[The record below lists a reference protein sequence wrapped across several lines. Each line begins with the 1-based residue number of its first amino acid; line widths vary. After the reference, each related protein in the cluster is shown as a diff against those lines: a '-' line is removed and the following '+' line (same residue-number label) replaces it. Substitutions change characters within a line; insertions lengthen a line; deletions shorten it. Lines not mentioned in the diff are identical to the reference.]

1 MAFRPLAR
9 KRENM
14 GEHTNVRD
22 RKELLGN
29 LNEAL
34 GIDYPSIAELDRM
47 NAEFI
52 AYAKLMNVQ
61 PMTLLFMTN
70 RLKEM
75 AREAVFYQYLDQNS
89 VTVGEPGDKEIQAI
103 QNEFEEMCEIVYEE
117 GKKTLIIRHEM
128 MSRNEERK
136 RSVGGAHSG
145 QASVEEQ

>member
-1 MAFRPLAR
+1 
-9 KRENM
+9 M
-14 GEHTNVRD
+14 GEPRTEVRD
-22 RKELLGN
+22 RKELLGD

-52 AYAKLMNVQ
+52 AYAKMMNVK

-75 AREAVFYQYLDQNS
+75 AREAVFYQYLNQQSQDA
-89 VTVGEPGDKEIQAI
+89 GEPSEEEMQAI

-117 GKKTLIIRHEM
+117 GKKTLIIKHQM

-136 RSVGGAHSG
+136 RSAVDAHPS
-145 QASVEEQ
+145 QISAEEE

>member
-1 MAFRPLAR
+1 
-9 KRENM
+9 M
-14 GEHTNVRD
+14 GEPRTEVRD
-22 RKELLGN
+22 RKELLGD

-52 AYAKLMNVQ
+52 AYAKLMNIR

-75 AREAVFYQYLDQNS
+75 AREAVFYQYLNQQSQDA
-89 VTVGEPGDKEIQAI
+89 GEPSEEEMQAI

-117 GKKTLIIRHEM
+117 GKKTLIIKHQI

-136 RSVGGAHSG
+136 RSAVDAHSG
-145 QASVEEQ
+145 KISAQEE